1 MRCFKI
7 AKNIVI
13 ILKRDQT
20 VLPVPNDELLYHSRC
35 EEIKN
40 CTKTYVKTGMG
51 FSFFNL
57 HETFEIGENFT

>member
-1 MRCFKI
+1 M
-7 AKNIVI
+7 VI
-13 ILKRDQT
+13 ILSRDQT
-20 VLPVPNDELLYHSRC
+20 VLPVPNDELLCHLCC

-51 FSFFNL
+51 FSFFTL